1 MAALPGD
8 SQRAQCRFLAPIG
21 GWGMPAIP
29 PLSGDK
35 QTFGERAKHDRAACP
50 SITKVSGREHANQTL
65 ETSRP
70 VGVSDLGDRER
81 FARVPERNLDR
92 SLEAL
97 LLFHD

>member
-1 MAALPGD
+1 MGLEGLVLGHLGSSAIRLSTTQCRCRSRALASLRNRRRALP
-8 SQRAQCRFLAPIG
+8 
-21 GWGMPAIP
+21 
-29 PLSGDK
+29 
-35 QTFGERAKHDRAACP
+35 
-50 SITKVSGREHANQTL
+50 KVSGREHANQTL

>member
-1 MAALPGD
+1 M
-8 SQRAQCRFLAPIG
+8 
-21 GWGMPAIP
+21 
-29 PLSGDK
+29 
-35 QTFGERAKHDRAACP
+35 
-50 SITKVSGREHANQTL
+50 SGREHANQTL

-97 LLFHD
+97 LLFHDRPYMCRRYCLPRGALGCDRGHHDLSRCPGLAHCLRTHCPEVADTTSRRGF